1 MFERKKVDVTDRIT
15 AKFHENG
22 MQLYVDKESIGHVNY
37 GATGNEYNLE
47 SGYTQENNK
56 IYQYADVQTGA
67 TQKYTDCDSEEG
79 WC

>member
-1 MFERKKVDVTDRIT
+1 M
-15 AKFHENG
+15 
-22 MQLYVDKESIGHVNY
+22 NY
-37 GATGNEYNLE
+37 GATGNQYNLE

-56 IYQYADVQTGA
+56 IYQYADVQAGA